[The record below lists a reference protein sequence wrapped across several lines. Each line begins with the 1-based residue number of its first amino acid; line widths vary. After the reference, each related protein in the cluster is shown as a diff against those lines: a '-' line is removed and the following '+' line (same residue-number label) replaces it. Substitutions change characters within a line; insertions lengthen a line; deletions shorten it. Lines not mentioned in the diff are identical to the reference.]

1 MGNITDTLR
10 GNMDDL
16 ETDPTVME
24 DFPLKMLV
32 ARVGAGVTSLS
43 EEYIAAK
50 EYIEK
55 LERKIADMYELLE
68 YHGLNEVEVDTA
80 LARIAYVVDERD
92 LERWNRWVV
101 GTGV

>member
-1 MGNITDTLR
+1 MSNITDTLR

-24 DFPLKMLV
+24 DIPLKMLV
-32 ARVGAGVTSLS
+32 ARVGAGVTRLS

-50 EYIEK
+50 ERIEE
-55 LERKIADMYELLE
+55 LERKIADMYDLLE
-68 YHGLNEVEVDTA
+68 SLGLRYEEVNTA

-101 GTGV
+101 GTGM